1 MSQKNNWMH
10 PTTSAPEKTKGKL
23 MESRLL
29 KSKEASRYLCISEK
43 TLWNLQKAGEVRA
56 VKLGRLIRYDPADL
70 DAFIE
75 QSKTKIA

>member
-1 MSQKNNWMH
+1 
-10 PTTSAPEKTKGKL
+10 
-23 MESRLL
+23 MESRLMR
-29 KSKEASRYLCISEK
+29 SKEAAKYLCVSEK

-75 QSKTKIA
+75 QAKTKTS